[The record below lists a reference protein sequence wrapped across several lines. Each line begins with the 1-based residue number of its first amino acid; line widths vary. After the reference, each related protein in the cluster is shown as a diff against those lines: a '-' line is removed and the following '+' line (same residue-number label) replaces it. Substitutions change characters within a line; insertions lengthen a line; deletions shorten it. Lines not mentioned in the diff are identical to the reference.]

1 MTSKKNLSVFSSRDM
16 VLIGMFAA
24 CMAVIS
30 QLSIPM
36 PTGVPLTVQ
45 IFGITLLGRVLGW
58 KRGFCSVCIY
68 LLIGAV
74 GLPVFHNFQG
84 GVSVLVSYTGG
95 YLWSWP
101 FMAALCGVQPKTG
114 QPHRDWILILLCSFI
129 GLALSEII
137 GAFQWALLAGDK
149 TFPAVMAY
157 ALVAFIPKD
166 IVLMVLGVL
175 TGNEISRRM
184 SKIN

>member
-1 MTSKKNLSVFSSRDM
+1 MTSRKNWDM
-16 VLIGMFAA
+16 ALCGMFAA

-30 QLSIPM
+30 QISVPM

-68 LLIGAV
+68 LLIGAM
-74 GLPVFHNFQG
+74 GLPVFSNFRG
-84 GVSVLVSYTGG
+84 GVNILLSYTGG

-101 FMAALCGVQPKTG
+101 FMAALCGVRPKTG
-114 QPHRDWILILLCSFI
+114 QARRDWILIFLCCFA
-129 GLALSEII
+129 GLALTEII

-149 TFPAVMAY
+149 TFPAVMVY
-157 ALVAFIPKD
+157 ALAAFIPKD
-166 IVLMVLGVL
+166 IVLMISGILAGH
-175 TGNEISRRM
+175 EICRRVPF
-184 SKIN
+184 

>member
-1 MTSKKNLSVFSSRDM
+1 MNSKSTFSIFSSRDM
-16 VLIGMFAA
+16 ALIGMFAA

-30 QLSIPM
+30 QISVPM

-45 IFGITLLGRVLGW
+45 IFGVALLGRVLGW
-58 KRGFCSVCIY
+58 KRGFCSICIY

-74 GLPVFHNFQG
+74 GLPVFANFSG
-84 GVSVLVSYTGG
+84 GASRFVSFSGG

-101 FMAALCGVQPKTG
+101 FMAALCGVRPKTG
-114 QPHRDWILILLCSFI
+114 QPRRDWMLTLLCAFI
-129 GLALSEII
+129 GLALCETI

-149 TFPAVMAY
+149 TFPAIMAY

-166 IVLMVLGVL
+166 IVLMLLGIL
-175 TGNEISRRM
+175 TGNEICRR
-184 SKIN
+184 IRI